1 MSLTVLLVF
10 VMAHYYDLV
19 LGLIPLALGGI
30 TALLAAVGVSFTLA
44 VPVAAAVAVALIG
57 HGLFVRSP
65 KSTTQPAP
73 QPENSRFNS
82 AD

>member
-1 MSLTVLLVF
+1 MGI
-10 VMAHYYDLV
+10 MAHYYDLV

-30 TALLAAVGVSFTLA
+30 TTVLAAVGVSLTLA

-57 HGLFVRSP
+57 HGMFVRSP
-65 KSTTQPAP
+65 GAASTSQPAR
-73 QPENSRFNS
+73 QPETPGFDA

>member
-1 MSLTVLLVF
+1 
-10 VMAHYYDLV
+10 MAQYYDYI

-30 TALLAAVGVSFTLA
+30 TTLLVALGVSITLA
-44 VPVAAAVAVALIG
+44 VPLAAAVAVALIG

-65 KSTTQPAP
+65 GVDHPAP
-73 QPENSRFNS
+73 QPNDGPLNS

>member
-1 MSLTVLLVF
+1 
-10 VMAHYYDLV
+10 MAHYYDFV

-30 TALLAAVGVSFTLA
+30 TALLAALGVSFTVA
-44 VPVAAAVAVALIG
+44 VPLAATVAVALIG

-65 KSTTQPAP
+65 GSRSTTRPAP
-73 QPENSRFNS
+73 QPENGRFNS

>member
-1 MSLTVLLVF
+1 
-10 VMAHYYDLV
+10 MAHYYDLV

-30 TALLAAVGVSFTLA
+30 TTLLAAFGVSLTVA
-44 VPVAAAVAVALIG
+44 VPVAATVAVALIG

-65 KSTTQPAP
+65 ESTTRPAP
-73 QPENSRFNS
+73 QPETGRFNS